1 MVSWIKITECIA
13 IMILAL
19 FTNDQ
24 IVKENMYQR
33 K

>member
-19 FTNDQ
+19 FTNYQ
-24 IVKENMYQR
+24 IVKENMYQS